1 MTSGHRNLTAH
12 NENEYA
18 ESTEGKGERGAR
30 QGGEE
35 RMQEAAPRRQEPQ
48 DSRNPR

>member
-1 MTSGHRNLTAH
+1 MTRRHRNLIAH
-12 NENEYA
+12 NEYA

-48 DSRNPR
+48 DDRNPR